1 MPRAGGHGGATRPG
15 TFRADASRPAS
26 YGADT
31 GGAPPPGRAE
41 GHDLGT
47 TSSTTGRPARARA
60 VASASG
66 VALLVLALVVH
77 LGPTQRFDEAFR
89 QWARPDDVWG
99 PLQVRVDV
107 IVEGLRP
114 VLALLLLAVVTAV
127 AALARRSL
135 RPLVVTAAAGL
146 FLVTV
151 TVGIKVLLH
160 RPDPHGALSDHGG
173 SFPSGH
179 TATVVVCAGLAT
191 MLLRPGARSW
201 WWLPTLLLGTS
212 MAAALVV
219 QAAHWVTDVIGGGL
233 VGVMVLATVAALG
246 ADRWCAGGPLVAPV
260 ARPGSGAGEA

>member
-1 MPRAGGHGGATRPG
+1 M
-15 TFRADASRPAS
+15 
-26 YGADT
+26 
-31 GGAPPPGRAE
+31 
-41 GHDLGT
+41 L
-47 TSSTTGRPARARA
+47 
-60 VASASG
+60 
-66 VALLVLALVVH
+66 ALLVH
-77 LGPTQRFDEAFR
+77 LGPARPFDEAVR

-114 VLALLLLAVVTAV
+114 VLSLLLLAVVTAV
-127 AALARRSL
+127 AVLARRSV
-135 RPLVVTAAAGL
+135 RPLVVTAATTL
-146 FLVTV
+146 FLVTT
-151 TVGIKVLLH
+151 TVGLKVLLH

-219 QAAHWVTDVIGGGL
+219 QAAHWATDVIGGGL
-233 VGVMVLATVAALG
+233 VGVLVLATVAAVG
-246 ADRWCAGGPLVAPV
+246 GDRWGVMEPHST
-260 ARPGSGAGEA
+260 ART